1 MSVEVSNKTTFPL
14 LPLRDVV
21 VYPQIVQPLFV
32 GRAKS
37 IKALEE
43 AMSTDKQVLLVAQK
57 NASDDDPEAQQLFD
71 IGTIAT
77 ILQLIRLP
85 DGTVKVLVEGLERAQ
100 ITEINEKSD
109 YLVAE
114 ARLLIADGM
123 SEQEASALIRSLL
136 SQFDQYVQLSKK
148 IPPEV
153 MTSISSID
161 DPGRLVD
168 TISSH
173 MALQLTEKQNLL
185 ELSSLKERLEHLMAL
200 IESEIDLF
208 QVEKRIRG
216 RVKKQMEK
224 SQREYYLNEQMKAIQ
239 KEMGDLEDVPNEAEE
254 LRQKIEDAGMP
265 KDARDKALGE
275 LHKLK
280 MMSPMSSEAS
290 VVRTYLD
297 WMVNVPWKK
306 RSKVRLDLS
315 KAEEILELDHYGL
328 EEVKERIL
336 EYLAV
341 HKRVKKLKGPIL
353 CLVGPPGV
361 GKTSLGESIA
371 RATNRKFVRMA
382 LGGVRDEAEIRGHR
396 RTYIGSLPGKLLQ
409 KLSKV
414 GVKNPLF
421 LLDEIDKMSMDNR
434 GDPASALLE
443 VLDPEQ
449 NHSFNDHYLEID
461 YDLSEVMFVCTSNS
475 MNIPGPLLDRMEVIR
490 IPGYTEDEKANIAE
504 RYLVPKQV
512 KNNGLKPKEIVFNS
526 DFILDLIRFYTK
538 EAGVRGL
545 EREIAKICRK
555 VVKEHSLCE
564 EDARKNLGNDD
575 LETYSGVQKYDYGK
589 ADEQNKVG
597 QVKGLAWTQVGGEL
611 LDIEAVAMEGKGKT
625 IKTGSL
631 GDVMQESIQA
641 ALTVVR
647 SRSKSLGLD
656 LNFHEKSD
664 LHIHVPEG
672 ATPKDGPS
680 AGIGMCTAL
689 VSVLTSIPVK
699 ADVAMTGEITL
710 QGQVLRIGGLKEKL
724 LAAHRGNIKTVV
736 IPADNERDLAEIPD
750 NIKEDLKIVPVKWID
765 EVLETALQFQPT
777 PLRSKEKVV
786 KKKKSAQAEID
797 EPESESTINTH

>member
-1 MSVEVSNKTTFPL
+1 MPAEVSNKTIFPL

-32 GRAKS
+32 GRPKS

-43 AMSTDKQVLLVAQK
+43 AMSGDKQVLLVAQK
-57 NASDDDPEAQQLFD
+57 NASDDDPVAEQLFS

-85 DGTVKVLVEGLERAQ
+85 DGTVKVLVEGLERATVDNVD
-100 ITEINEKSD
+100 IESD
-109 YLVAE
+109 HMNAE
-114 ARLLIADGM
+114 ASLLV
-123 SEQEASALIRSLL
+123 SEDVSQKEASVLIRSLL

-161 DPGRLVD
+161 EPGRLVD
-168 TISSH
+168 TIASH
-173 MALQLTEKQNLL
+173 MALQLSEKQNLL
-185 ELSSLKERLEHLMAL
+185 ELSSLKNRVEHLMAL

-239 KEMGDLEDVPNEAEE
+239 KEMGDLEDVPNEADE
-254 LRQKIEDAGMP
+254 LRQKIDNAGMP
-265 KDARDKALGE
+265 KDAKDKALAE

-297 WMVNVPWKK
+297 WMVSVPWKK
-306 RSKVRLDLS
+306 RSKVRLDLR
-315 KAEEILELDHYGL
+315 KAEEILESDHYGL

-371 RATNRKFVRMA
+371 RATNRKFIRMA

-449 NHSFNDHYLEID
+449 NHGFNDHYLEVD

-475 MNIPGPLLDRMEVIR
+475 MNIPEPLLDRMEVIR

-504 RYLVPKQV
+504 RYLVPKQM
-512 KNNGLKPKEIVFNS
+512 KNNGLDKEEIQFKQS
-526 DFILDLIRFYTK
+526 SILDLIRFYTR

-555 VVKEHSLCE
+555 VVKANSLSE
-564 EDARKNLGNDD
+564 VKASKELNSKL
-575 LETYSGVQKYDYGK
+575 LEKYSGVKKYDFGK
-589 ADEQNKVG
+589 AEEENKVG

-611 LDIEAVAMEGKGKT
+611 LDIEAIAVDGKGKT

-641 ALTVVR
+641 AFTVVR
-647 SRSKSLGLD
+647 SRANSLGLNS
-656 LNFHEKSD
+656 NFYEKLD

-689 VSVLTSIPVK
+689 VSVLTGIPVK

-736 IPADNERDLAEIPD
+736 IPVDNERDLAEIPD
-750 NIKEDLKIVPVKWID
+750 NIKDDLEIVAAKWID

-777 PLRSKEKVV
+777 PKKVDQ
-786 KKKKSAQAEID
+786 KKKASQGDID
-797 EPESESTINTH
+797 ATSSEKAINTH